1 MHMSQE
7 YADTY
12 DLELLNKKCSVVLSN
27 DIQEM
32 RKNMICRDKT
42 EMLICLG
49 GKLKDD
55 PSQQGV
61 DIEVGMA
68 RKCGIPVALVGTVGG
83 RSSEYAYEL
92 LKQGK
97 WEAINS
103 WGNELNE
110 ELFYNVNH
118 RLMVERLL
126 RKITM

>member
-1 MHMSQE
+1 
-7 YADTY
+7 
-12 DLELLNKKCSVVLSN
+12 
-27 DIQEM
+27 
-32 RKNMICRDKT
+32 MICRDKT